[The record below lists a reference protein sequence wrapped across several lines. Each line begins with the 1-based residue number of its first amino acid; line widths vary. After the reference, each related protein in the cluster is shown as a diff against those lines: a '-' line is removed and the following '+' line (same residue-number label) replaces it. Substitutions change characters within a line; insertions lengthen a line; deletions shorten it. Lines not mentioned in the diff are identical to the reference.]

1 MNLIS
6 TIAIAMGS
14 AWVSGI
20 NLYACVATLGLLS
33 RFAHLKLPGELEVV
47 TNGWVIGVALAL
59 YVIEFVAD
67 KVPWVDSTWDVI
79 HTFIRIP
86 AGAVLAAAAFGDFD
100 RSIQVIALLLG
111 GGLALSS
118 HGTKAATRAVLN
130 TLPEPLTNAVVSIAE
145 DVLAIVSVVAAVFFP
160 VLLFVIVAAG
170 LLVSIYLFNRVIR
183 FFRTVT
189 RKIRSWFSPAIQG
202 ASIK

>member
-118 HGTKAATRAVLN
+118 HGTKAATRAMLN
-130 TLPEPLTNAVVSIAE
+130 TLPEPVTNAVVSVGE
-145 DVLAIVSVVAAVFFP
+145 DILAIVSIVAAVFFP

-183 FFRTVT
+183 FFRSVT
-189 RKIRSWFSPAIQG
+189 RKIRNWFAPAIEPG
-202 ASIK
+202 H

>member
-6 TIAIAMGS
+6 TLAIAMGS

-33 RFAHLKLPGELEVV
+33 RFAHLRLPGELEVL
-47 TNGWVIGVALAL
+47 TSWWVIGVAIGL

-67 KVPWVDSTWDVI
+67 KVPWIDSTWDVI
-79 HTFIRIP
+79 HTFIRVP
-86 AGAVLAAAAFGDFD
+86 AGAVLAAGAFGDFD

-130 TLPEPLTNAVVSIAE
+130 TLPEPITNVAVSLLE
-145 DVLAIVSVVAAVFFP
+145 DVLAIGSTIAAVLFP
-160 VLLFVIVAAG
+160 ILLFVIVGVG
-170 LLVSIYLFNRVIR
+170 LAISIYLLNRILR
-183 FFRTVT
+183 FFRQVV
-189 RKIRSWFSPAIQG
+189 RKLRSWFTPAM
-202 ASIK
+202 SDML

>member
-47 TNGWVIGVALAL
+47 TNGWVIGVALVL

-183 FFRTVT
+183 FFRTVI

>member
-100 RSIQVIALLLG
+100 RGIQVVALLLG

-130 TLPEPLTNAVVSIAE
+130 TLPEPVTNAVVSVVE
-145 DVLAIVSVVAAVFFP
+145 DILAIASVIAAVFFP

-170 LLVSIYLFNRVIR
+170 LLVSIYLFNRVLR
-183 FFRTVT
+183 FFRQVT
-189 RKIRSWFSPAIQG
+189 RKIRSWFAPAMSSG
-202 ASIK
+202 

>member
-33 RFAHLKLPGELEVV
+33 RFAHLKLPGELAVV

-130 TLPEPLTNAVVSIAE
+130 TLPEPVTNAVVSVAE

>member
-1 MNLIS
+1 MNLLS
-6 TIAIAMGS
+6 TLAIAMGS

-33 RFAHLKLPGELEVV
+33 RFAHLQLPGELAVL
-47 TNGWVIGVALAL
+47 TSWWVIGFAVGL

-67 KVPWVDSTWDVI
+67 KVPWIDSTWDVI
-79 HTFIRIP
+79 HTFIRVP
-86 AGAVLAAAAFGDFD
+86 AGAVLAAGAFGDFD

-130 TLPEPLTNAVVSIAE
+130 TLPEPVTNITVSLIE
-145 DVLAIVSVVAAVFFP
+145 DVLAIGSTIVAVLFP
-160 VLLFVIVAAG
+160 IFLFVIVAIG
-170 LLVSIYLFNRVIR
+170 LGVSIYLFNRILR
-183 FFRTVT
+183 FFRQVT
-189 RKIRSWFSPAIQG
+189 RKVRNWFAPAEI
-202 ASIK
+202 

>member
-59 YVIEFVAD
+59 YIIEFVAD

-130 TLPEPLTNAVVSIAE
+130 TLPEPVTNAVVSVGE
-145 DVLAIVSVVAAVFFP
+145 DILAIVSIVAAVFFP

-170 LLVSIYLFNRVIR
+170 LLVSIYLFNRVIK
-183 FFRTVT
+183 FFRSVT
-189 RKIRSWFSPAIQG
+189 RKIRNWFAPAIEPTR
-202 ASIK
+202 

>member
-130 TLPEPLTNAVVSIAE
+130 TLPEPVTNAVVSVAE

-183 FFRTVT
+183 FFRSVT
-189 RKIRSWFSPAIQG
+189 RKIRSWFAPAIETG
-202 ASIK
+202 H

>member
-1 MNLIS
+1 MNFIS

-33 RFAHLKLPGELEVV
+33 RFTHLQLPGELQAV
-47 TNGWVIGVALAL
+47 TSWWVIGVATTL

-67 KVPWVDSTWDVI
+67 KVPWIDSTWDVI
-79 HTFIRIP
+79 HTFIRVP

-100 RSIQVIALLLG
+100 RSIQLTALLLG

-118 HGTKAATRAVLN
+118 HGTKAATRALLN
-130 TLPEPLTNAVVSIAE
+130 TSPEPITNFVASIVE
-145 DVLAIVSVVAAVFFP
+145 DVLAIGSTVAAVFFP
-160 VLLFVIVAAG
+160 ILLFIIVGVG
-170 LLVSIYLFNRVIR
+170 LCISVYLFNRVRR
-183 FFRTVT
+183 FFQSAT
-189 RKIRSWFSPAIQG
+189 RKVRTWFAPA
-202 ASIK
+202 

>member
-6 TIAIAMGS
+6 TLSIAMGS
-14 AWVSGI
+14 AWVSGL

-33 RFAHLKLPGELEVV
+33 RFTHIELPGELQAL
-47 TNGWVIGVALAL
+47 TSWWVIGVAVAL
-59 YVIEFVAD
+59 YVVEFVAD

-79 HTFIRIP
+79 HTFIRVP

-118 HGTKAATRAVLN
+118 HGTKAAARAVLN
-130 TLPEPLTNAVVSIAE
+130 ASPEPVTNFVASIVE
-145 DVLAIVSVVAAVFFP
+145 DVVAIGSTVVAVFFP
-160 VLLFVIVAAG
+160 ILLFIIVAIG
-170 LLVSIYLFNRVIR
+170 LCISIYWFNRVRR
-183 FFRTVT
+183 FFQNAT
-189 RKIRSWFSPAIQG
+189 RKVRTWLTPA
-202 ASIK
+202 

>member
-100 RSIQVIALLLG
+100 RGIQVVALLLG

-130 TLPEPLTNAVVSIAE
+130 TLPEPVTNAVVSVVE
-145 DVLAIVSVVAAVFFP
+145 DILAIASVIAAVFFP

-170 LLVSIYLFNRVIR
+170 LLVSIYLFNRVLR
-183 FFRTVT
+183 FFRQVT
-189 RKIRSWFSPAIQG
+189 RKIRSWFAPAISSG
-202 ASIK
+202 

>member
-6 TIAIAMGS
+6 TLAIAMGS

-33 RFAHLKLPGELEVV
+33 RFSHLQLPGDLQVLSSW
-47 TNGWVIGVALAL
+47 WVIGIAVAL
-59 YVIEFVAD
+59 YVVEFVAD

-79 HTFIRIP
+79 HTFIRVP
-86 AGAVLAAAAFGDFD
+86 AGAVLAAGAFGDFD

-118 HGTKAATRAVLN
+118 HGTKAATRAILN
-130 TLPEPLTNAVVSIAE
+130 LSPEPVTNFVASIVEDIVAVGSV
-145 DVLAIVSVVAAVFFP
+145 IVSVFFP
-160 VLLFVIVAAG
+160 ILLFLIVAIG
-170 LLVSIYLFNRVIR
+170 VGVSIYLFNRVRR
-183 FFRTVT
+183 FFQSVT
-189 RKIRSWFSPAIQG
+189 FKLRSWFAPA
-202 ASIK
+202 

>member
-47 TNGWVIGVALAL
+47 TNGWVIGVALVL

-130 TLPEPLTNAVVSIAE
+130 TLPEPVTNAVVSVAE

-160 VLLFVIVAAG
+160 VLLFIIVAAG
-170 LLVSIYLFNRVIR
+170 LAVSIYLFNRVLR
-183 FFRTVT
+183 FFQSVR
-189 RKIRSWFSPAIQG
+189 RKIQGWFSPATETG
-202 ASIK
+202 S